1 MKFSSM
7 RMVPAFA
14 LALAMLASPVAL
26 ADQFRVTPDETGTI
40 CQSGTKSDPMTI
52 EGPDEVNVT
61 TAEQGSTNA
70 AICVSPDSVSAVH
83 VRWGALSSGT
93 VSHGC
98 AEILGASDIK
108 VRAVNTNFHESATYY
123 TCTQAAAQN

>member
-1 MKFSSM
+1 MKFSRMS
-7 RMVPAFA
+7 MVPAFA

-61 TAEQGSTNA
+61 NAGSTNA

-83 VRWGALSSGT
+83 VNWDGESSGT
-93 VSHGC
+93 VGHGC
-98 AEILGASDIK
+98 AEILGASNVR

-123 TCTQAAAQN
+123 TCIQAPAQN